1 MFTILSDGYP
11 VHIGENALQ
20 KLKDYLAHN
29 KYSQYFIL
37 VDENTLQ
44 FCLSDVIQN
53 VEVLKDAE
61 VIETESGEENKVI
74 EVVTQVWL
82 AMSDLHADRKA
93 LVINLGGGVL
103 GDMGGFI
110 ASTYKRGV
118 DFINIPTTLLSMVD
132 SSVGGKLGIDLGGL
146 KNQIGVFN
154 FPKGVFISPQ
164 FLSTLEPRQLKSGFA
179 EVLKHALIK
188 DANYWNEV
196 KEIDLQEFGD
206 WTKIIHHSV
215 EIKNQVVLKD
225 PKEKGERKILNF
237 GHTIGHAIETYHLE
251 NFEDF
256 YLHGEAIAIGMVV
269 EAILSVEKNILK
281 EDQLKEIFQSF
292 NRIFNLPKLDKKLF
306 KEYLKLMIH
315 DKKNSDGKLS
325 FSLLS
330 NIGECTW
337 DVFCNSKEIEKAFNQ
352 YNKMIK

>member
-1 MFTILSDGYP
+1 VFTILSDGYP
-11 VHIGENALQ
+11 VHIGDNALQ
-20 KLKDYLAHN
+20 KLKDYIQQN
-29 KYSQYFIL
+29 TYSQYFIL

-53 VEVLKDAE
+53 VEILKDAE

-154 FPKGVFISPQ
+154 FPKGVFIAPQ
-164 FLSTLEPRQLKSGFA
+164 FLSTLEHRQLKSGFA

-196 KEIDLQEFGD
+196 KNIDLQDFDD

-251 NFEDF
+251 NFKDF

-269 EAILSVEKNILK
+269 EAILSVEKTNLK
-281 EDQLKEIFQSF
+281 EEQLNDIFTYF
-292 NRIFNLPKLDKKLF
+292 NRIFKLPKLDKKLF

-315 DKKNSDGKLS
+315 DKKNSEGKLS

-330 NIGECTW
+330 KIGECTW
-337 DVFCNSKEIEKAFNQ
+337 DVFCNGKEIEKAFNQ

>member
-20 KLKDYLAHN
+20 KLKDYLQQN
-29 KYSQYFIL
+29 TYSQYFIL

-44 FCLSDVIQN
+44 FCISDVIQN
-53 VEVLKDAE
+53 VEILKDAE

-110 ASTYKRGV
+110 ASTYKRGL

-154 FPKGVFISPQ
+154 FPKGVFIDPQ

-188 DANYWNEV
+188 GANYWDEV
-196 KEIDLQEFGD
+196 KNIDLQEFED

-251 NFEDF
+251 NFKDF

-269 EAILSVEKNILK
+269 EAILSVEKTNLK
-281 EDQLKEIFQSF
+281 EEQLNELKIFIKQ
-292 NRIFNLPKLDKKLF
+292 L
-306 KEYLKLMIH
+306 LKTY
-315 DKKNSDGKLS
+315 KNGTI
-325 FSLLS
+325 
-330 NIGECTW
+330 N
-337 DVFCNSKEIEKAFNQ
+337 
-352 YNKMIK
+352 NK

>member
-20 KLKDYLAHN
+20 KLKDYLEHN

-179 EVLKHALIK
+179 EVIKHGLIADHLHLRDALCYL
-188 DANYWNEV
+188 DNGLPG
-196 KEIDLQEFGD
+196 IDVLIPQ
-206 WTKIIHHSV
+206 S
-215 EIKNQVVLKD
+215 IKNLSISTMKKIGIVLTVVLWGL
-225 PKEKGERKILNF
+225 EVTHAQNGE
-237 GHTIGHAIETYHLE
+237 
-251 NFEDF
+251 
-256 YLHGEAIAIGMVV
+256 
-269 EAILSVEKNILK
+269 
-281 EDQLKEIFQSF
+281 QLKQ
-292 NRIFNLPKLDKKLF
+292 
-306 KEYLKLMIH
+306 
-315 DKKNSDGKLS
+315 
-325 FSLLS
+325 
-330 NIGECTW
+330 
-337 DVFCNSKEIEKAFNQ
+337 A
-352 YNKMIK
+352 

>member
-1 MFTILSDGYP
+1 MLTVLSDGYP

-20 KLKDYLAHN
+20 QLHKYLSET

-44 FCLSDVIQN
+44 FCLSDLIQS
-53 VEVLKDAE
+53 VEILKDAE

-82 AMSDLHADRKA
+82 ALSDLHADRKA

-110 ASTYKRGV
+110 ASTYKRGI

-154 FPKGVFISPQ
+154 FPKGVYIQPS
-164 FLSTLEPRQLKSGFA
+164 FLSTLEFRQLKSGFA

-188 DANYWNEV
+188 DANYWEEV
-196 KEIDLQEFGD
+196 KGIDLNNFED

-215 EIKNQVVLKD
+215 EIKNKVVLND
-225 PKEKGERKILNF
+225 PKEKGERKVLNF

-251 NFEDF
+251 NFKDF

-269 EAILSVEKNILK
+269 EAILSVEKTNLK
-281 EDQLKEIFQSF
+281 ITELEA
-292 NRIFNLPKLDKKLF
+292 IFNCFNQVFSLPKLDKKLF
-306 KEYLKLMIH
+306 EEYLKLMIH

-325 FSLLS
+325 FSLLKS
-330 NIGECTW
+330 IGDCTW
-337 DVFCNSKEIEKAFNQ
+337 DIFCTRKEIEKAFNQ